1 MKLPNE
7 LVGLSAEYAVACEL
21 CRRNIYAQ
29 LTLGNRKRTDILL
42 ETDEGMARIQVKGKT
57 GPDWPRCKGIFREN
71 DLLVFVD
78 FQNKSV
84 DERPDF
90 YILYVADWKKLLKKE
105 IKLKFSE
112 YFCEY
117 ETDEKNKPI
126 FKDGNRVTI
135 NKELSPIF
143 MGGNGHRIYGH
154 NITPTMIV
162 EHEGR
167 WDKIKKRV
175 GETE

>member
-29 LTLGNRKRTDILL
+29 LTLGNRKRTDILI

-57 GPDWPRCKGIFREN
+57 GPNWPHCKGIFRKDEF
-71 DLLVFVD
+71 LVFVD
-78 FQNKSV
+78 LANKSV

-90 YILYVADWKKLLKKE
+90 YILYVADWDKLLDKE
-105 IKLKFSE
+105 IRSNK
-112 YFCEY
+112 YFCKY
-117 ETDEKNKPI
+117 ETDEENKPI
-126 FKDGNRVTI
+126 FEDVTYVTI
-135 NKELSPIF
+135 NEELVPIWK
-143 MGGNGHRIYGH
+143 GGTGRLIYGH
-154 NITPTMIV
+154 NITPTMIE
-162 EHEGR
+162 EHKER